1 MNENKVSFSAPQTPE
16 IGVFFSEIGVRVE
29 KVRKNKYV
37 LKSKYGYYED
47 TDLAGILVIVEAL
60 FGKKYV
66 EMVRQALGE

>member
-1 MNENKVSFSAPQTPE
+1 MNENKVSFSVSQTPE
-16 IGVFFSEIGVRVE
+16 IGVFFEDIGVRVE

-66 EMVRQALGE
+66 KIIRQALGE

>member
-1 MNENKVSFSAPQTPE
+1 MNENKVSFSVSQTPK
-16 IGVFFSEIGVRVE
+16 GVFFSEIGVRVE